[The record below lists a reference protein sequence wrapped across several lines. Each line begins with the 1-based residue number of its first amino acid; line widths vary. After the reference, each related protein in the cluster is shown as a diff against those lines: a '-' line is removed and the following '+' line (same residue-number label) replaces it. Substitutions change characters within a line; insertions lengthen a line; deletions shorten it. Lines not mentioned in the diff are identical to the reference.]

1 MEKNRYLPK
10 TVLITLAT
18 IAEQLAARSRDGL
31 FTTAEYRDEVNLGR
45 NFVIAVLEY
54 FDRIGY
60 TVQEGGHRRVRCS
73 PTNILSLKNN

>member
-1 MEKNRYLPK
+1 
-10 TVLITLAT
+10 
-18 IAEQLAARSRDGL
+18 L